1 MGTIISKAA
10 NGIGGVLGN
19 AFVAPFKNIFGAS
32 CEEVCAGPWDLVC
45 FIEHLCV
52 SNLVKLLLMFALCF
66 ILLMFCYLLF
76 KIGICQC
83 IVKSICKM
91 CWAGCMTYWYA
102 LEDITCCLWYKLKNT
117 KRVNRRR
124 RFKDI
129 ERGYSSST
137 TSESEFSTNLNLSRK
152 RKLTRESKGRHNRH
166 HVKLKTREVS
176 IRVKGRSSKRDNSR
190 RMQLISK
197 VRNPRKEIGFIKRRR
212 LE

>member
-10 NGIGGVLGN
+10 NAIGAVLGN
-19 AFVAPFKNIFGAS
+19 SFVAPFKNIFGAS
-32 CEEVCAGPWDLVC
+32 CEELCSGPWDLVC

-52 SNLVKLLLMFALCF
+52 SNLLKLLL
-66 ILLMFCYLLF
+66 IPDVLLPTVQDWDLPMHSEKHLQDVLGRLHDLL
-76 KIGICQC
+76 
-83 IVKSICKM
+83 
-91 CWAGCMTYWYA
+91 
-102 LEDITCCLWYKLKNT
+102 LKNT

-129 ERGYSSST
+129 ERGCSSST
-137 TSESEFSTNLNLSRK
+137 TSESEFSTNLNLCRK

-176 IRVKGRSSKRDNSR
+176 IRVKGRSSKGDNSR

-197 VRNPRKEIGFIKRRR
+197 VRNPRREIGFIKRRR
-212 LE
+212 LK